1 MRNQIRVGTV
11 STRSEERQAVKVVI
25 EDQEDLVTDW
35 LQIIYPPVRVITDSP
50 VAVRMEV
57 QLPAVGETVLC
68 VFLSSGLETGYCLGR
83 VGGT

>member
-11 STRSEERQAVKVVI
+11 SSRDETRQAVKVVM

-35 LQIIYPPVRVITDSP
+35 LQIIYPPVRVIGEP
-50 VAVRMEV
+50 PAVVSMEL

-68 VFLSSGLETGYCLGR
+68 VFLGSGIETGYCLGR